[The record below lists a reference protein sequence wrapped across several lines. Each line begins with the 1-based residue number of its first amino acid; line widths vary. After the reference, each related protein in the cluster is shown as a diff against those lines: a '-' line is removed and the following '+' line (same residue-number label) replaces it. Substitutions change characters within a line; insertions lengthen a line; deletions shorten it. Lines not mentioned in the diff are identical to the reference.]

1 MPLNKC
7 WGIGAIQNSY
17 LIGGSNYEMST
28 YFFQDL
34 ELKENYYRMNPLGNE
49 ERLDYSR
56 SMATASLMS
65 TDS

>member
-1 MPLNKC
+1 M
-7 WGIGAIQNSY
+7 A
-17 LIGGSNYEMST
+17 T

-34 ELKENYYRMNPLGNE
+34 ELKENYYRMNSLGNE

-56 SMATASLMS
+56 SMATASLMN